1 MYCPYCSHHVWDRD
15 PGTCPSCGK
24 PLPAIFPDPE
34 ASPLASWPDFAA
46 LVKIACWAQADIAF
60 GLDFRLFAVQTEWLD
75 QSGDRGALLRLL
87 DYHALGVDQSLDYLS
102 LRRALEALAKIADF
116 MVDLMWCP
124 CADVEEAAKTAA
136 KFSSLRDAGFAE
148 VDYTRVKHVKKPHG
162 SKPGKAVYVNYK
174 TVAVRNYR
182 EPRE

>member
-15 PGTCPSCGK
+15 PGPCPSCGK

-75 QSGDRGALLRLL
+75 QSGD
-87 DYHALGVDQSLDYLS
+87 
-102 LRRALEALAKIADF
+102 
-116 MVDLMWCP
+116 
-124 CADVEEAAKTAA
+124 
-136 KFSSLRDAGFAE
+136 
-148 VDYTRVKHVKKPHG
+148 
-162 SKPGKAVYVNYK
+162 
-174 TVAVRNYR
+174 
-182 EPRE
+182 